1 MSTLQALVKV
11 LRQSLWIMLLRR
23 LIAWAA
29 CAIILLVL
37 GNLLAGLFGNGRV
50 LRLGLLLT
58 GFSCLPAF
66 LVWPLPEKRLLERF
80 RRIDEDMVFEAYLE
94 AGPGPTR
101 ALLQK
106 LAAEKAAAL
115 PFRELP
121 REGRLDGLR
130 LLCSGAI
137 LCLVLGEGVSLL
149 VRGHSLLLAQET
161 LASAEN
167 GQRIEEQ
174 GFSDFATEDPAA
186 RRSRREQALER
197 TGQETTPG
205 EASGLGAMRAT
216 GQGTASSRRAPRAY
230 DEPRDT
236 PGSIGS
242 RQKQNEGEETG
253 PSLEPAPAAPG
264 ESPGA
269 GKGQK
274 LGTAGSQAAGTM
286 PSGDQGREPQGQPP
300 GQPPDQGRTGHGY
313 EHTGDTK
320 VPSPL
325 LDYRARFEER
335 YAERGGKRLAAS
347 GRMGFGELRAYQ
359 RRYFDS
365 FALRVEV
372 GRAED
377 PRVALLKRRW
387 AEGKGGVR

>member
-1 MSTLQALVKV
+1 MSTLQALVRV

-23 LIAWAA
+23 FIAWGA
-29 CAIILLVL
+29 CVLLLLVL
-37 GNLLAGLFGNGRV
+37 GNLLAGFFGNERV
-50 LRLGLLLT
+50 LRLGLFLT

-66 LVWPLPEKRLLERF
+66 LVWPLPEQRLLERF

-94 AGPGPTR
+94 AGPGPAR
-101 ALLQK
+101 VLLQT

-130 LLCSGAI
+130 LLCGGAI
-137 LCLVLGEGVSLL
+137 LCLVLGEGVSFL
-149 VRGHSLLLAQET
+149 VRGHSLLLAQESP
-161 LASAEN
+161 AAAEN
-167 GQRIEEQ
+167 GQRIEER

-186 RRSRREQALER
+186 RHTRRERALER

-205 EASGLGAMRAT
+205 EASRLGAVHAT

-230 DEPRDT
+230 DEPGDI
-236 PGSIGS
+236 PGSSAS
-242 RQKQNEGEETG
+242 RQKQGEGEEAGTSDG
-253 PSLEPAPAAPG
+253 PAPA
-264 ESPGA
+264 SPGA
-269 GKGQK
+269 GPGGEKGQK
-274 LGTAGSQAAGTM
+274 PGTAGSQAAGTM
-286 PSGDQGREPQGQPP
+286 PSGAQGREPQGQPAAP
-300 GQPPDQGRTGHGY
+300 GHTGQGY

-359 RRYFDS
+359 RRYFAS
-365 FALRVEV
+365 FTLRVEV

-387 AEGKGGVR
+387 SERKGGVW